1 MQGSGTFESHQKAGL
16 KGATLSKSLQK
27 IGASRTYLFQST
39 QKVGVAHKAVEP
51 VSIGMGMRTES
62 SLLLDISLGVYK
74 QFTYKLKND
83 AGIRRSSVEVLLLKN
98 ALFRT
103 LDFKVSP
110 AVGVTKSTFE
120 TVKIQFGKWNNY
132 HPLAEQIVA
141 IATEVDVKSSQQ
153 IGTREPW
160 LFFSRECLGLE
171 RRTEPNAIAQFG
183 RYKEDKVPCGFK
195 TGVHSDSRTI
205 SHQSMGIGGY
215 LFSKAYINLGLRR
228 SLSNYNIW
236 IRATP
241 LDLIDLQRK
250 LIVRSSSKEVSAAR
264 TKELS
269 PNIRQ

>member
-51 VSIGMGMRTES
+51 VSIGMGMRTKS

-132 HPLAEQIVA
+132 HPLTEQIVA

-171 RRTEPNAIAQFG
+171 RCTEPNAIAQFG
-183 RYKEDKVPCGFK
+183 RYKEDKVP
-195 TGVHSDSRTI
+195 S
-205 SHQSMGIGGY
+205 
-215 LFSKAYINLGLRR
+215 
-228 SLSNYNIW
+228 SLSILRSFSYFVPSKYNIW
-236 IRATP
+236 IRAT
-241 LDLIDLQRK
+241 LQELINLQRK
-250 LIVRSSSKEVSAAR
+250 LIVRSSSKEVSLKGVREFSTAR